1 MVKKTRRSWR
11 QENAGPQAIHPGLMD
26 IVDEVEQPLSQSLG
40 DKFQLILA
48 SEETMSESNTFK
60 VAIPLAEGRLCNHF
74 GHCQQFAVIRVKE
87 GVIDGEELHTPPPH
101 EPGVLP
107 RWLGD
112 LGVNLIF
119 AGGMGQ
125 RALSLFAERGIRVIT
140 GAPSLDPEA
149 LTKSYLAGNLMSGA
163 NVCDH

>member
-1 MVKKTRRSWR
+1 MP
-11 QENAGPQAIHPGLMD
+11 EPN
-26 IVDEVEQPLSQSLG
+26 
-40 DKFQLILA
+40 IL
-48 SEETMSESNTFK
+48 K

-74 GHCQQFAVIRVKE
+74 GHCQQVAVIRVKE
-87 GVIDGEELHTPPPH
+87 GVIDGEEFHTPPPH

-119 AGGMGQ
+119 AGGMGH
-125 RALSLFAERGIRVIT
+125 RALTLFAERGIRVIT
-140 GAPSLDPEA
+140 GNPTLDPEA
-149 LTKSYLAGNLMSGA
+149 IVTSYLAGNLISGV

>member
-1 MVKKTRRSWR
+1 
-11 QENAGPQAIHPGLMD
+11 MD
-26 IVDEVEQPLSQSLG
+26 LVDEGEQRLSQPQVSLVE
-40 DKFQLILA
+40 KSAQILL
-48 SEETMSESNTFK
+48 SEETVPEPNIFK

-74 GHCQQFAVIRVKE
+74 GHCQQFVVIRVKE

-107 RWLGD
+107 CWLGD

-140 GAPSLDPEA
+140 GVPNLDPEG
-149 LTKSYLAGNLMSGA
+149 LMKSYLAGNLMSGA